1 MDECRDR
8 THEADPMSRVRFP
21 APLYSNLTSRL
32 LDANG
37 LESCAIA
44 YAHHDA
50 HSDTWIVVDASPVPE
65 DAYEHRACLSA
76 VLKPSFLVEV
86 ANRSR
91 VTGMAVIA
99 IHTHPA
105 TPDILASHR
114 STMPARRNSALISP
128 GEQLRLP
135 MSRW

>member
-1 MDECRDR
+1 
-8 THEADPMSRVRFP
+8 MSRVRFP
-21 APLYSNLTSRL
+21 APLYSDLASML
-32 LDANG
+32 LDAND

-50 HSDTWIVVDASPVPE
+50 HSDTWIVADARPVPD
-65 DAYEHRACLSA
+65 DAYESRTCVSA
-76 VLKPSFLVEV
+76 ILKSSFLIEV

-105 TPDILASHR
+105 SPAIRISRR
-114 STMPARRNSALISP
+114 STMRARRNWIRILF
-128 GEQLRLP
+128 GERHQCH
-135 MSRW
+135 MSHW